1 MEISYEEIKKQAAEA
16 CEELVETAKLKAGD
30 ILAQMDR
37 NAPADWSGSS
47 GRLFGIA

>member
-30 ILAQMDR
+30 PGRGMQFQRDNGTKDR
-37 NAPADWSGSS
+37 K
-47 GRLFGIA
+47 RF